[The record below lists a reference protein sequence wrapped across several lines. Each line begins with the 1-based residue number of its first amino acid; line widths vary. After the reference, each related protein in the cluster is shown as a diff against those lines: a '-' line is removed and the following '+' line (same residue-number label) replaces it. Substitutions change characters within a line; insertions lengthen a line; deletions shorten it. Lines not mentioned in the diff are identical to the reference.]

1 MTGIVEHPARVPVV
15 DGDRAMRVTC
25 RRASARV

>member
-15 DGDRAMRVTC
+15 DGDPAVRVTC
-25 RRASARV
+25 PRARA